1 MSSRPLFRQ
10 QRGATLVEVL
20 IAVLVLSLGL
30 LGALK
35 LQTEGVKM
43 NANSRYTVIAT
54 TLAHDALDA
63 IYFDRSNSATD
74 WTGVTAESKSATAS
88 GRLKRWLTRLEDEL
102 PAGKASIACASQAC
116 TVKIFWSPPGQ
127 DEVSATYSMFTN

>member
-1 MSSRPLFRQ
+1 MSSRTRFRQ
-10 QRGATLVEVL
+10 QRGATLIEVL
-20 IAVLVLSLGL
+20 IAVLVLSIGL

-63 IYFDRSNSATD
+63 IYFDRSNSATA
-74 WTGVTAESKSATAS
+74 WTGVTTASTAAGAS
-88 GRLKRWLTRLEDEL
+88 GRLGDWLTRLQAEL
-102 PAGKASIACASQAC
+102 PDGKASIACANNAC
-116 TVKIFWSPPGQ
+116 TVQIFWSPPGQ
-127 DEVSATYSMFTN
+127 DEVSATYSMYN

>member
-1 MSSRPLFRQ
+1 MSSKFRSHQ
-10 QRGATLVEVL
+10 QCGATLVEVL

-63 IYFDRSNSATD
+63 IYFDRSNSAST
-74 WTGVTAESKSATAS
+74 WTAVTAASTAAGAS
-88 GRLKRWLTRLEDEL
+88 GRLASWLTRLKAEL
-102 PAGKASIACASQAC
+102 PDGKASIAWANNVC
-116 TVKIFWSPPGQ
+116 TVQIFWSPPGQ
-127 DEVSATYSMFTN
+127 DEVSATYSMYN